1 LAAAFDQL
9 SAAGRRHFEAL
20 ALFLDLGVICAERA
34 DHEQAATYFGWV
46 FECNP
51 QETRAIIGLLAA
63 LSESPRGHDL
73 AALIAEIQAH
83 HPTNSDILTWCGL
96 AADAAALPDLAID
109 CYEKVLRFDAQ
120 NKAARHNLAT
130 KFRAHGQ
137 EAKALRVIEAFD
149 ARKRP
154 PESWMLQ
161 AHLHADQGNYQAALN
176 AYIEALDRDPGL
188 IAAHESLARLLP
200 QLGRA
205 PDALNSYWAALER
218 RPENRRLWASAI
230 AAAKDLRMGAEL
242 ESLAA
247 SACDRFGASSDLLV
261 ALALGFAYQGNTS
274 VAIAQLR
281 RVLAVEPQNIGGHLH
296 LVPLLIA
303 DGSLAEAEV
312 SALAATQLD
321 PLDQSGWSWLTLI
334 WRLRNDPREAWLA
347 DYDRFVISIDL
358 SGVMNS
364 ADIGGL
370 SALSE
375 HLSRLHKTS
384 HHPLEQSPRGG
395 TQTRGDIFQRNDRV
409 LQAVKAHI
417 RDAVETAVRALPEDP
432 AHPFLSR
439 KAHSVDFA
447 GAWSVRLHTG
457 GHHAPHIHHKGWMS
471 SAFYVALPSSVVR
484 DDTQDGSLTFGVPA
498 IDLAV
503 PLAPR
508 RIVKPKLGQLVIF
521 PSYFWHGT
529 LPFEDEE
536 PRLTMACDMLPA
548 S

>member
-1 LAAAFDQL
+1 M
-9 SAAGRRHFEAL
+9 SATGRRHSDAL
-20 ALFLDLGVICAERA
+20 ALFLDLGMACAERA
-34 DHEQAATYFGWV
+34 DHDQAATYFGWV
-46 FECNP
+46 FQCNP
-51 QETRAIIGLLAA
+51 HETRAIIGLLAA
-63 LSESPRGHDL
+63 LSESPRGHDV
-73 AALIAEIQAH
+73 AALIAKIQAH
-83 HPTNSDILTWCGL
+83 HQTNSAIFTWCGL
-96 AADAAALPDLAID
+96 AASAGALPDLAID
-109 CYEKVLRFDAQ
+109 CYEKALRFDAQ
-120 NKAARHNLAT
+120 NKVARHNLAT
-130 KFRAHGQ
+130 KFREHGQ
-137 EAKALRVIEAFD
+137 EAKALSVIGASD
-149 ARKRP
+149 TDPLP
-154 PESWMLQ
+154 PESWMLR
-161 AHLHADQGNYQAALN
+161 AHLHADQGDYHAALN
-176 AYIEALDRDPGL
+176 AYVRALDQDPGL

-205 PDALNSYWAALER
+205 PDALNAYWAALER
-218 RPENRRLWASAI
+218 HPDHRALWASAI

-274 VAIAQLR
+274 LAIAQLR
-281 RVLAVEPQNIGGHLH
+281 RVLAADPQNIGGHLH
-296 LVPLLIA
+296 LIPLLIA
-303 DGSLAEAEV
+303 EGNLAEAEA
-312 SALAATQLD
+312 SALAATILD

-334 WRLRNDPREAWLA
+334 WRLRNDPRETWLA
-347 DYDRFVISIDL
+347 DYDRFVISLDL

-395 TQTRGDIFQRNDRV
+395 TQTRGDLFQRRDPI
-409 LQAVKAHI
+409 LQALRAHI
-417 RDAVETAVRALPEDP
+417 RAAVETAIRALPEDP
-432 AHPFLSR
+432 VHPFLNR
-439 KAHSVDFA
+439 KSDSVDFA
-447 GAWSVRLHTG
+447 GAWSVRLHKG

-471 SAFYVALPSSVVR
+471 SAFYVTLPGSVLR
-484 DDTQDGSLTFGVPA
+484 DDIQDGSLTFGVPA
-498 IDLAV
+498 VDLAI

-508 RIVKPKLGQLVIF
+508 RIVTPKLGQLVIF

-529 LPFEDEE
+529 LPFEDDA

>member
-1 LAAAFDQL
+1 M
-9 SAAGRRHFEAL
+9 SAIGRRHSDAL
-20 ALFLDLGVICAERA
+20 ALFLDLGMACAERA
-34 DHEQAATYFGWV
+34 DHDQAATYFGWV
-46 FECNP
+46 FEFNP
-51 QETRAIIGLLAA
+51 KETRAIIGLLAA
-63 LSESPRGHDL
+63 LSESPRGHDV
-73 AALIAEIQAH
+73 AALIAKIQAH
-83 HPTNSDILTWCGL
+83 HQTNSAIFTWCGL
-96 AADAAALPDLAID
+96 AASAGALPDLAID
-109 CYEKVLRFDAQ
+109 CYEKALRFDAQ
-120 NKAARHNLAT
+120 NKVARHNLAT
-130 KFRAHGQ
+130 KFREHGQ
-137 EAKALRVIEAFD
+137 EAKALRVIGASD
-149 ARKRP
+149 TGPLP
-154 PESWMLQ
+154 PESWMLR
-161 AHLHADQGNYQAALN
+161 AHLHADQGDYQAALN
-176 AYIEALDRDPGL
+176 AYVRALDQDPGL

-205 PDALNSYWAALER
+205 PDALNAYWAALER
-218 RPENRRLWASAI
+218 HPDHRALWASAI

-274 VAIAQLR
+274 LAIAQLR
-281 RVLAVEPQNIGGHLH
+281 RVLAADPQNIGGHLH

-303 DGSLAEAEV
+303 DGNLAEAEV

-321 PLDQSGWSWLTLI
+321 PLDQSGWSWITLI

-347 DYDRFVISIDL
+347 DYDRFVISLDL
-358 SGVMNS
+358 SGIMNS
-364 ADIGGL
+364 ADVGGL

-395 TQTRGDIFQRNDRV
+395 TQTRGDIFQRNDPV

-417 RDAVETAVRALPEDP
+417 RAAVETAVHALPEDP

-447 GAWSVRLHTG
+447 GAWSVRLHKG

-471 SAFYVALPSSVVR
+471 SAFYVALPGSVLR
-484 DDTQDGSLTFGVPA
+484 GDTQDGSLTFGVPA
-498 IDLAV
+498 VDLAV

-508 RIVKPKLGQLVIF
+508 RIVTPKLGQLVIF

-529 LPFEDEE
+529 LPFQDDA

>member
-1 LAAAFDQL
+1 L
-9 SAAGRRHFEAL
+9 SAEGRRHFDAL
-20 ALFLDLGVICAERA
+20 ALFLDLGVLCAEHA
-34 DHEQAATYFGWV
+34 YHEQAATYFGWV
-46 FECNP
+46 FECRP
-51 QETRAIIGLLAA
+51 HETRATIGLLAA
-63 LSESPRGHDL
+63 LSEAPRGYDV

-83 HPTNSDILTWCGL
+83 HPTNSNIFTWCGL
-96 AADAAALPDLAID
+96 TASAGALPDLAID
-109 CYEKVLRFDAQ
+109 CYEKALRFDAQ
-120 NKAARHNLAT
+120 NKVARHNLAT
-130 KFRAHGQ
+130 KLREHGQ
-137 EAKALRVIEAFD
+137 EAKALRVIGASD
-149 ARKRP
+149 TGHLP

-161 AHLHADQGNYQAALN
+161 AHLLADQGDYQAALN
-176 AYIEALDRDPGL
+176 AYVRALDQDPGL

-205 PDALNSYWAALER
+205 PDALNAYWAALER
-218 RPENRRLWASAI
+218 RPDHRALWASAI

-261 ALALGFAYQGNTS
+261 ALALGFAYQGNIS
-274 VAIAQLR
+274 LAIAQLR
-281 RVLAVEPQNIGGHLH
+281 RVLAAEPQNIGGHLH

-303 DGSLAEAEV
+303 DGNLAEAEA

-347 DYDRFVISIDL
+347 DYDRFVISLDL
-358 SGVMNS
+358 SGAMNA

-370 SALSE
+370 SALSD

-417 RDAVETAVRALPEDP
+417 RAAVETAVHALPEDP

-447 GAWSVRLHTG
+447 GAWSVRLHKG

-471 SAFYVALPSSVVR
+471 SAFYVALPDTVLR
-484 DDTQDGSLTFGVPA
+484 GDTQDGSLTFGVPA
-498 IDLAV
+498 VDLSV
-503 PLAPR
+503 PLVPR
-508 RIVKPKLGQLVIF
+508 RIVTPKLGQLVIF

-529 LPFEDEE
+529 LPFQDDA